1 MFSGLEHYI
10 RDYGTLAVFLGI
22 LLEDFG
28 LPVPGE
34 TMLIS
39 AAVAASLGHI
49 DIWLLLPFAVLGAVV
64 GDNVG
69 YAIGHFGGQR
79 MVVRYGRHVGITKER
94 LAKVEAFFERYGSI
108 VVVFARFVVLLRQ
121 FNGIVAGTLEMH
133 WARFLLYN
141 TIGAILWVGF
151 WGLLA
156 FWLGKNVHAFIDRF
170 HVAEPVLIAVAAA
183 IAVIAV
189 AIHFVRRSARRD

>member
-1 MFSGLEHYI
+1 MFGGLEHYI

-141 TIGAILWVGF
+141 AIGAILWVGF

>member
-1 MFSGLEHYI
+1 MSDGLEHYI
-10 RDYGTLAVFLGI
+10 RDYGTVAVFLGI

-28 LPVPGE
+28 LPLPGE

-49 DIWLLLPFAVLGAVV
+49 DIWLLLPFAVLGAVI
-64 GDNVG
+64 GDNIG

-79 MVVRYGRHVGITKER
+79 VVVRYGRRVGITKER
-94 LAKVEAFFERYGSI
+94 LAKVETFFARYGSI

-141 TIGAILWVGF
+141 AIGAILWVGF

-156 FWLGKNVHAFIDRF
+156 YWLGRNVHAFIDRF
-170 HVAEPVLIAVAAA
+170 HGAEPVLIAVAA
-183 IAVIAV
+183 IIVIAIV
-189 AIHFVRRSARRD
+189 IHFVRQNTQRD